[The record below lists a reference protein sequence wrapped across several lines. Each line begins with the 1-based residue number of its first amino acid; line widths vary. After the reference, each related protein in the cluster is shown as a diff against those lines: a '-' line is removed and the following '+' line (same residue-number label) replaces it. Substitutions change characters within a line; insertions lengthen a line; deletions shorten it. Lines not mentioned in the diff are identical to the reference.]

1 MPDTVAAPAAADP
14 GGLTM
19 TAVAPP
25 AAAKPDNFHVLLSEL
40 NPLQYVPVI
49 GTLYR
54 STTGDTIP
62 QASREIGGLVMG
74 GLISGPFGVVTGLA
88 TLVLEKITGI
98 DPERI
103 GQTLLADI
111 GIGHAPG
118 PAAPDPPQPLPLNT
132 PTPTPTAATKAAAAG
147 DAGAATASAHA
158 AGTAIAQPAAATQ
171 AVQSVAWSPSQLSA
185 YGVTRTPTG
194 DLQRGEVSGA
204 DVLNDLEL
212 ARHQTAPAG
221 A

>member
-1 MPDTVAAPAAADP
+1 MPDAVAAPAPASADP

-54 STTGDTIP
+54 SATGDTIP
-62 QASREIGGLVMG
+62 KPAREIGGLAMG
-74 GLISGPFGVVTGLA
+74 ALISGPFGLVTGMA

-111 GIGHAPG
+111 GIGHG
-118 PAAPDPPQPLPLNT
+118 PPPATPDAPQPLPLNT
-132 PTPTPTAATKAAAAG
+132 PTPTVSAADKATDSG
-147 DAGAATASAHA
+147 PATASGPA
-158 AGTAIAQPAAATQ
+158 AGAEADRPAAATPSAQ
-171 AVQSVAWSPSQLSA
+171 TVAWSPTQLSA
-185 YGVTRTPTG
+185 YGVTRTATG
-194 DLQRGEVSGA
+194 ELQRGNVSGA

-212 ARHQTAPAG
+212 ARHQAPAG